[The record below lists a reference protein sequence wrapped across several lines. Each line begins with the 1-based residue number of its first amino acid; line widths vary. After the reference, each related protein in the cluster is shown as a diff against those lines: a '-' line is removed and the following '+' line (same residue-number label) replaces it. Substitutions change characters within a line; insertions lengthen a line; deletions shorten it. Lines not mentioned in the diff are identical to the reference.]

1 VKGVAA
7 DRRRFG
13 MRSGRRRFPRPLE
26 ASKPLRYAGKN
37 LNRRRS
43 AGKAE
48 VGSDVQLQI
57 GTNQPGE
64 RNIKTV
70 LSGPQRRIIVVVRPE
85 FDVQRHILDDLLA
98 DIYEID
104 KIRMASVVCAVLERV
119 DFGIER

>member
-1 VKGVAA
+1 MGREA
-7 DRRRFG
+7 DVDD
-13 MRSGRRRFPRPLE
+13 SHAPWN

-43 AGKAE
+43 AGKTE